1 MASLEPTLIYES
13 ASTLVRRARLDGTS
27 VIRKSL
33 KPQAATPT
41 AISRYYHEFAVN
53 QSLTSDYVCRAI
65 SFDERL
71 PEITLEDTGGIALK
85 NLLTNPHSQ
94 NRDPSELHWDDKL
107 WVASE
112 LCNAVQ
118 SIHDEGAIHR
128 DLNPANVIIN
138 TEQQTLKLIDFG
150 LATLADRDY
159 SEQESGQLTGT
170 LPYISPE
177 QTGRVNRL
185 VDYRTD
191 LYSLGCTLYEMFA
204 GEPPFGNNDPLE
216 LIHSHIART
225 PPKLHGLDL
234 DIPRWLSE
242 IVQKLLAKQPED
254 RYQTA
259 DAVRTD
265 IDLGAATLPGS
276 EDVVPFVLGRTD
288 SRGQLTLPRKV
299 YGREAEITKLNELYS
314 RASDGESLIV
324 QLIGPQGIGKQ
335 SLAKMF
341 ATQFRSQGGLTAN
354 INPAREN
361 SPRQEAKVQSA
372 PKGALEIARQFLR
385 QILSRDD
392 ASSNA
397 YLTRLRNLG
406 EETIDALR
414 AQVPELALVFQ
425 QPTSSNTQHSNSK
438 VLDNQLR
445 ANDNILQELLKSLS
459 PISLLVVVEQPQNWE
474 RAELR
479 ELVDDLMALNNVIVV
494 LSMESEVDLD
504 LDAYRLR
511 TTHMSLKPLARPAV
525 RLLLAEMFSHTEA
538 KVRELAQEIH
548 DKTEGYPSQII
559 SLLYELHAKR
569 AVFYDPQD
577 GGWSWQIETIRSHY
591 FTDNS
596 VERISALLH
605 RLPESTLSLLR
616 IAACLGSSFNAAA
629 LTQLSLTEH
638 AHEDVVAQELN
649 QALNLG
655 VVANRQSGFEEG
667 PLYRFAHN
675 DIRARIY
682 SDMSEGEKS
691 QLHKGIADHLMSRS
705 AAVSNPSNQTVR
717 LEGERLILMAE
728 HMNAATNPLEANTEQ
743 LSQASYHNLL
753 AAKELLRQ
761 QDYRNAFHMA
771 HTALR
776 LYLHGDLNSS
786 LLNQELTL
794 CAAEAAFLCPDFEQL
809 ERLLGETEPSNLT
822 LSEFG
827 IRMAFARNRLTDG
840 KTLAL
845 AALAEL
851 SELPKPSLLRAQ
863 QRTTP
868 IGESITTCTDAEFQQ
883 RARLCAFALPLAMQ
897 LGDRTLIKTAA
908 QITEQANTAGFCPE
922 ISYLLAVQATWE
934 QHIGNTDNAETLAN
948 SARAL
953 AGHWSNNQFSIRA
966 RATLYGLYDTW
977 ITPFDNSLSMLGDAL
992 RESIALRDYEFAGL
1006 SVNWFASNAILRGMD
1021 LTSLGRRLS
1030 LHVDQLSDYGNLSN
1044 VNVVRYLT
1052 NMIDSYTGSDRNS
1065 DDADA
1070 NVTASGNTASVESLH
1085 DNTPRLDNPADRL
1098 AIGTLYVHRVY
1109 FAVVFNDYHGA
1120 QDALNRAK
1128 EYAPSLIGSPL
1139 RIVLT
1144 FCDALVQLQI
1154 NSGQNSSGIRPENSA
1169 LSSLRKTVS
1178 NVVSHREPRK
1188 QLAQLRRWAKNTP
1201 FAKPK
1206 ATLIEAELLWHR
1218 GEHNEAIE
1226 YYERSAAQ
1234 AREQG
1239 LVNDEAIAYELV
1251 TRRCDAQGRRDFTKM
1266 FARSAY
1272 KAYTRWGAVAKIH
1285 QLEDEY
1291 RSLLRETRE
1300 GPSKLSLADLTD
1312 LTVRDFHSHAH
1323 TYHSQ
1328 EFNERLLDTT
1338 TVLRAAQALSGEI
1351 MLDQVLE
1358 KLLRLTLEHAGAQK
1372 AAMLLT
1378 TDGRLYLEAVAAVD
1392 GGETRRISPPIPME
1406 ASTEVP
1412 LSIIQFVSRTKQVLV
1427 LGDATQED
1435 VFTQD
1440 PYVVRGK
1447 PLSVLCLP
1455 ILHRGELTGVL
1466 YVEHRWLSN
1475 VFTDQRVEVLNLLSS
1490 QAAISI
1496 ENARLYGDLQGAR
1509 DDYRALYD
1517 SAIEGLFR
1525 ISGQGALI
1533 RANPTLA
1540 SLLGFD
1546 SVEDLTLEYRE
1557 LLDRVFLER
1566 EKAQE
1571 FLSKLDDNKRVTAF
1585 EAKALTRDGREF
1597 WMSIAARI
1605 TEDNEV
1611 GEYIDGSLIDIT
1623 ARIESEQ
1630 AEKQRQVAEAATQAK
1645 SEFLANM
1652 SHEIRTP
1659 MNAIIGFSELTL
1671 DTELDRQQREYISS
1685 IRRASESLLNI
1696 VNDVLDFSKIEAG
1709 KLDLESVPFELNATL
1724 DELERLFRTEFRKK
1738 NLELVINNQ
1747 TNAHPEFPENS
1758 VVLGDSLRLQQVL
1771 VNLVGNALKFTTE
1784 GQIAIDVEVAEAIAD
1799 GPGGVPQF
1807 MLRFA
1812 VTDTGIGIDAQQQA
1826 RLFESFEQAESST
1839 TRNYGGTGLGL
1850 SICRRLVDMM
1860 QGEINVSSRVGAG
1873 SRFEFTAMV
1882 GHAQRD
1888 IEIVHRRAKTRDR
1901 SSQLFNDQ
1909 RVLLAE
1915 DNPINQ
1921 QLALAFL
1928 QRAGAKV
1935 DIAETG
1941 RQAVARAVA
1950 NTYDVILM
1958 DIRMPE
1964 MDGLEATQALR
1975 EQGLTVP
1982 IIAVSADAV
1991 GERRNRALEAGC
2003 DGYVTKPIDFETLVS
2018 ECSEHMGLELD
2029 ADDAPR
2035 RRATDA
2041 QHSDED
2047 ETGLLARVPG
2057 IDVGLAI
2064 KNHNNN
2070 VKLMLKLM
2078 GDFGTYYGDAGPRIR
2093 AMLLDGEWDEAE
2105 RLAHNLRGVAGS
2117 FGAKDLQEAS
2127 KTLEL
2132 ALVRDEN
2139 SDELPGA
2146 PGGKMEPATSENL
2159 LGLAQSFEV
2168 ALSEVL
2174 EGAEA
2179 LASKEVRL
2187 REGDI
2192 PKF

>member
-1 MASLEPTLIYES
+1 MAQAEHTLIYES
-13 ASTLVRRARLDGTS
+13 ASTLVRRRTADASRDGINAISGPDST
-27 VIRKSL
+27 VISKSL
-33 KPQAATPT
+33 KPHAATPT
-41 AISRYYHEFAVN
+41 AISRYYHEFTVN
-53 QSLTSDYVCRAI
+53 QSLTSNYVCRAL

-71 PEITLEDTGGIALK
+71 PEITLEDTGGVALK
-85 NLLTNPHSQ
+85 LLIK
-94 NRDPSELHWDDKL
+94 RDDLDWEDKL
-107 WVASE
+107 HIATE
-112 LCNAVQ
+112 LCRAVQ
-118 SIHDEGAIHR
+118 SIHDEGAVHR
-128 DLNPANVIIN
+128 DLNPANVIVN
-138 TEQQTLKLIDFG
+138 LGTESLKLIDFG
-150 LATLADRDY
+150 LATLASREY
-159 SEQESGQLTGT
+159 SEVEAGQLTGT

-185 VDYRTD
+185 IDYRTD
-191 LYSLGCTLYEMFA
+191 LYSLGATLYELFA
-204 GEPPFGNNDPLE
+204 GAPPFVNTDPLE

-225 PPKLHGLDL
+225 PARLSSLKEDL
-234 DIPRWLSE
+234 PRWLSD

-259 DAVRTD
+259 EAARAD
-265 IDLGAATLPGS
+265 IELGAATVSQAPGD
-276 EDVVPFVLGRTD
+276 DVVPFVLGRTD
-288 SRGQLTLPRKV
+288 SKGQLTLPRKV
-299 YGREAEITKLNELYS
+299 YGREQEIAKLEELS
-314 RASDGESLIV
+314 VRAGEGESLIV
-324 QLIGPQGIGKQ
+324 KLIGAQGIGKQ
-335 SLAKMF
+335 SLTKMF
-341 ATQFRSQGGLTAN
+341 AAQFRQNGGLSATLDASRDN
-354 INPAREN
+354 EG
-361 SPRQEAKVQSA
+361 RQEGQ
-372 PKGALEIARQFLR
+372 PKGALDIARQLLR
-385 QILSRDD
+385 QVLSRDD
-392 ASSNA
+392 ESSNA

-406 EETIDALR
+406 ENAVEALR
-414 AQVPELALVFQ
+414 NQIPELAMVFQ
-425 QPTSSNTQHSNSK
+425 QPMHQNAEPADQ
-438 VLDNQLR
+438 VLQS
-445 ANDNILQELLKSLS
+445 LLKSLS
-459 PISLLVVVEQPQNWE
+459 PISLLIVLEQPQRWD
-474 RAELR
+474 RSDLR
-479 ELVDDLMALNNVIVV
+479 ELIDDLMSLNNVIII
-494 LSMESEVDLD
+494 LSMESAADLD
-504 LDAYRLR
+504 IDAYRLR
-511 TTHMSLKPLARPAV
+511 TTHIELAPLGRPAV

-548 DKTEGYPSQII
+548 DKTEGYPSQVI

-569 AVFYDPQD
+569 AVFYDPLD
-577 GGWSWQIETIRSHY
+577 GGWSWQIDAIRSHY

-596 VERISALLH
+596 VERISNLLS
-605 RLPESTLSLLR
+605 RMPERTLELLR
-616 IAACLGSSFNAAA
+616 IAACLGNNFNAAA
-629 LTQLSLTEH
+629 LSQLSLTEH
-638 AHEDVVAQELN
+638 SDEADVAKELN
-649 QALNLG
+649 YALNLG
-655 VVANRQSGFEEG
+655 VVANKQASFDDG
-667 PLYRFAHN
+667 PLYRFAHT

-682 SDMSEGEKS
+682 ADMGDAEKS
-691 QLHKGIADHLMSRS
+691 RLHRGIADHLMSRS
-705 AAVSNPSNQTVR
+705 AAISNPSNQTVR

-728 HMNAATNPLEANTEQ
+728 HMNAATNPLVADAEALNQ
-743 LSQASYHNLL
+743 VAYHNLL

-761 QDYRNAFHMA
+761 QDYRAAFNMA

-776 LYLHGDLNSS
+776 LYLRGDLEAS

-794 CAAEAAFLCPDFEQL
+794 CAAEAAFLCPDFDQL
-809 ERLLGETEPSNLT
+809 ERLLAESVSSNLT
-822 LSEFG
+822 LDEFG
-827 IRMAFARNRLTDG
+827 IRMDYARNRLSEGQEQALSSIRQLSALPAASRFAPTVQP
-840 KTLAL
+840 LAHDQTIK
-845 AALAEL
+845 
-851 SELPKPSLLRAQ
+851 S
-863 QRTTP
+863 
-868 IGESITTCTDAEFQQ
+868 CTDAEFQQ
-883 RARLCAFALPLAMQ
+883 RARLCAYALPLALQ
-897 LGDRTLIKTAA
+897 LGDDTLIKLAA
-908 QITEQANTAGFCPE
+908 RINEQAANSAGYCPE

-934 QHIGNTDNAETLAN
+934 HHKGHHEKAEVLAN
-948 SARAL
+948 SAREL
-953 AGHWSNNQFSIRA
+953 ASHWSNNQFSIRA
-966 RATLYGLYDTW
+966 RATLYGLYDGW
-977 ITPFDNSLSMLGDAL
+977 VAPFDTSLSMLGDAV

-1006 SVNWFASNAILRGMD
+1006 AVNWFASNAVLRGMD

-1044 VNVVRYLT
+1044 VNVVRYISG
-1052 NMIDSYTGSDRNS
+1052 MIDSYVGLERGSTEVTTTGNIEPIP
-1065 DDADA
+1065 
-1070 NVTASGNTASVESLH
+1070 ESL
-1085 DNTPRLDNPADRL
+1085 PRLDNPMDRL

-1120 QDALNRAK
+1120 QDAVERAQ
-1128 EYAPSLIGSPL
+1128 EYMTSLIGSPL
-1139 RIVLT
+1139 HITLT
-1144 FCDALVQLQI
+1144 FCEALIAFQI
-1154 NSGQNSSGIRPENSA
+1154 GSR
-1169 LSSLRKTVS
+1169 RKTKRDNFRLHKLVPAL
-1178 NVVSHREPRK
+1178 RAGQKEPRK
-1188 QLAQLRRWAKNTP
+1188 QLATLKSWAKNTP
-1201 FAKPK
+1201 FAVPK
-1206 ATLIEAELLWHR
+1206 TTLVEAELLWHR
-1218 GEHNEAIE
+1218 GEHNEALE
-1226 YYERSAAQ
+1226 YYERSASQ
-1234 AREQG
+1234 ARDLG
-1239 LVNDEAIAYELV
+1239 LVNDEAIAYELA
-1251 TRRCDAQGRRDFTKM
+1251 TRRCDERGRRDFTKL
-1266 FARSAY
+1266 FARSAHQ
-1272 KAYTRWGAVAKIH
+1272 AYTRWGAVAKIDA
-1285 QLEDEY
+1285 LEEEY
-1291 RSLLRETRE
+1291 RSLLREMGE
-1300 GPSKLSLADLTD
+1300 GHSKLSLADLAD
-1312 LTVRDFHSHAH
+1312 LTVRDFQSHSH
-1323 TYHSQ
+1323 TYHSH

-1378 TDGRLYLEAVAAVD
+1378 TDNRLYLEAVAAVD
-1392 GGETRRISPPIPME
+1392 GGETRRINPPIPME

-1475 VFTDQRVEVLNLLSS
+1475 VFTEQRVEVLNLLSS

-1525 ISGQGALI
+1525 ISGQGTLI

-1540 SLLGFD
+1540 ELLGFD
-1546 SVEDLTLEYRE
+1546 SVDGLLLEYRE

-1571 FLSKLDDNKRVTAF
+1571 FLSKLDENSQVTAF

-1605 TEDNEV
+1605 TDDKDD
-1611 GEYIDGSLIDIT
+1611 GEFIDGSIIDIT

-1630 AEKQRQVAEAATQAK
+1630 AEKQRQIAEAATQAK

-1671 DTELDRQQREYISS
+1671 DTELDRAQREYISS

-1709 KLDLESVPFELNATL
+1709 KLDLESVPFELDSML
-1724 DELERLFRTEFRKK
+1724 EELERLFRTEFRKK
-1738 NLELVINNQ
+1738 NIQLVILNK
-1747 TNAHPEFPENS
+1747 ADRHPDFPENS

-1784 GQIAIDVEVAEAIAD
+1784 GQIAVEVEVD
-1799 GPGGVPQF
+1799 RTFVLSTGEPQIV
-1807 MLRFA
+1807 LCFA
-1812 VTDTGIGIDAQQQA
+1812 VTDTGIGIDEDQQS

-1850 SICRRLVDMM
+1850 TICRRLVDMM
-1860 QGEINVSSRVGAG
+1860 KGEITVSSTVGEG
-1873 SRFEFTAMV
+1873 SRFEFTAQV
-1882 GHAQRD
+1882 GYAKGE
-1888 IEIVHRRAKTRDR
+1888 IEVVQRRAMTRDR
-1901 SSQLFNDQ
+1901 SSQLFQDK

-1928 QRAGAKV
+1928 QRAGASV
-1935 DIAETG
+1935 EIAETG

-1964 MDGLEATQALR
+1964 MDGLEATAELR
-1975 EQGLTVP
+1975 KQGLLVP
-1982 IIAVSADAV
+1982 IIAVSADAI
-1991 GERRNRALEAGC
+1991 GERRSRALEAGC
-2003 DGYVTKPIDFETLVS
+2003 NGYVTKPIDFDTLVS
-2018 ECSEHMGLELD
+2018 ECSEHMGLTLETEES
-2029 ADDAPR
+2029 PR
-2035 RRATDA
+2035 RRATDTA
-2041 QHSDED
+2041 QDQDENVA
-2047 ETGLLARVPG
+2047 LLKRVPG

-2064 KNHNNN
+2064 KNHNDN

-2078 GDFGTYYGDAGPRIR
+2078 GDFGTYYGDAGPKIR
-2093 AMLLDGEWDEAE
+2093 TFLLNGEWEEAE

-2117 FGAKDLQEAS
+2117 FGATDLQEAA
-2127 KTLEL
+2127 KVLEL
-2132 ALVRDEN
+2132 ALVREDG

-2146 PGGKMEPATSENL
+2146 PGGKMEEETSKNL

-2168 ALSEVL
+2168 ALNEVL

-2187 REGDI
+2187 REGDA
-2192 PKF
+2192 

>member
-1 MASLEPTLIYES
+1 MASFEPNLVYES
-13 ASTLVRRARLDGTS
+13 ASTLVRRAQHEGAS

-33 KPQAATPT
+33 KSQAATPT

-53 QSLTSDYVCRAI
+53 QSLTSEYICRAI

-71 PEITLEDTGGIALK
+71 PEITLEDTNGVALK
-85 NLLTNPHSQ
+85 SLLRAAGEDSH
-94 NRDPSELHWDDKL
+94 LHWDDKL
-107 WVASE
+107 WIAGE
-112 LCNAVQ
+112 LCKAVQ

-128 DLNPANVIIN
+128 DLNPANVIVN
-138 TEQQTLKLIDFG
+138 LEEQTLKLIDFG
-150 LATLADRDY
+150 LATLATHDY
-159 SEQESGQLTGT
+159 SDNESGQLIGT

-191 LYSLGCTLYEMFA
+191 LYSLGCTLYELFS
-204 GEPPFGNNDPLE
+204 EHTPFGNSDPLE

-225 PPKLHGLDL
+225 PPKLYGLNL
-234 DIPRWLSE
+234 EIPRWLSE

-265 IDLGAATLPGS
+265 IELGATTTPGS
-276 EDVVPFVLGRTD
+276 EDVIPFELGRTD
-288 SRGQLTLPRKV
+288 SLGQLTLPSKV
-299 YGREAEITKLNELYS
+299 YGREAEITRLRELS
-314 RASDGESLIV
+314 TRAGDGESLIV
-324 QLIGPQGIGKQ
+324 QLIGSQGIGKQ

-341 ATQFRSQGGLTAN
+341 ASQFRAEGGLTAN
-354 INPAREN
+354 VNIAREN
-361 SPRQEAKVQSA
+361 SPRQEIKPQSA
-372 PKGALEIARQFLR
+372 PKGALDIARQFLR
-385 QILSRDD
+385 QVLSRDD
-392 ASSNA
+392 DSSNA

-406 EETIDALR
+406 DDTIDALR
-414 AQVPELALVFQ
+414 NRIPELALVFQ
-425 QPTSSNTQHSNSK
+425 QPSSTQAADNSALDWDHQRLHSEH
-438 VLDNQLR
+438 
-445 ANDNILQELLKSLS
+445 ILQELLKSLA
-459 PISLLVVVEQPQNWE
+459 PISLLVIVDQPQHWE
-474 RAELR
+474 RTELR
-479 ELVDDLMALNNVIVV
+479 ELIDDLMGLSNVIVL

-511 TTHMSLKPLARPAV
+511 TTQLSLAPLARPAV

-559 SLLYELHAKR
+559 SLLYELHAKQ
-569 AVFYDPQD
+569 AVFYDPQA
-577 GGWSWQIETIRSHY
+577 GGWSWQIDDIRSHY

-596 VERISALLH
+596 AERITALLH
-605 RLPESTLSLLR
+605 RLPESTLELLR
-616 IAACLGSSFNAAA
+616 IAACLGSNFNAAA
-629 LTQLSLTEH
+629 LAQLSLTEH
-638 AHEDVVAQELN
+638 ADESVVATELN
-649 QALNLG
+649 QALNMG
-655 VVANRQSGFEEG
+655 VIANKQTGFEEG

-682 SDMSEGEKS
+682 ADMSDEKKS
-691 QLHKGIADHLMSRS
+691 QLHRGIADHLMSRS

-728 HMNAATNPLEANTEQ
+728 HMNAATNPLAADREE
-743 LSQASYHNLL
+743 LSQVAYHNLL
-753 AAKELLRQ
+753 ASKELLRQ
-761 QDYRNAFHMA
+761 QDYRSAFHMA

-776 LYLHGDLNSS
+776 LYLNSDLSSS

-794 CAAEAAFLCPDFEQL
+794 CAAEAAFLCPDFDQL
-809 ERLLGETEPSNLT
+809 ERLLAEADTSNPT

-827 IRMAFARNRLTDG
+827 IRMAYARNRLADG
-840 KTLAL
+840 KVLAQT
-845 AALAEL
+845 AL
-851 SELPKPSLLRAQ
+851 SELSTQTKPAKFRISQ
-863 QRTTP
+863 KMEP
-868 IGESITTCTDAEFQQ
+868 IDETITTSTDAEFQQ
-883 RARLCAFALPLAMQ
+883 RARLCAFALPIAMQ
-897 LGDRTLIKTAA
+897 LGDESLITIAA
-908 QITEQANTAGFCPE
+908 QITQEAGTAGYCPE
-922 ISYLLAVQATWE
+922 ISFLLAVQATHE
-934 QHIGNTDNAETLAN
+934 HHIGRIENAEVLAN
-948 SARAL
+948 SARVL
-953 AGHWSNNQFSIRA
+953 ASHWANNPFSIRA

-977 ITPFDNSLSMLGDAL
+977 VAPFDSSLSMLGDSL

-1006 SVNWFASNAILRGMD
+1006 NVNWFASNAVLRGMD
-1021 LTSLGRRLS
+1021 LTSLGRRLA
-1030 LHVDQLSDYGNLSN
+1030 LHVEQLSDYGHLTN
-1044 VNVVRYLT
+1044 VNVVRYLAG
-1052 NMIDSYTGSDRNS
+1052 MIDSYTESDRAGE
-1065 DDADA
+1065 DTKIEALY
-1070 NVTASGNTASVESLH
+1070 E
-1085 DNTPRLDNPADRL
+1085 NTPRLDNPADRL

-1120 QDALNRAK
+1120 SDALQRAH

-1139 RIVLT
+1139 RILLT
-1144 FCDALVQLQI
+1144 FCEALISLQTGKAASRP
-1154 NSGQNSSGIRPENSA
+1154 NTRLTSLNRTLSGMKSGLRRAIGSTSSAG
-1169 LSSLRKTVS
+1169 
-1178 NVVSHREPRK
+1178 EPHK
-1188 QLAQLRRWAKNTP
+1188 QLAALQRWAERTP
-1201 FAKPK
+1201 FAQPK
-1206 ATLIEAELLWHR
+1206 ATLIEAELLWYR
-1218 GEHNEAIE
+1218 GEHNEALE
-1226 YYERSAAQ
+1226 FYERSAAE

-1239 LVNDEAIAYELV
+1239 LVNDEAIAYELA
-1251 TRRCDAQGRRDFTKM
+1251 TRRCDTRGRRDFTKM

-1272 KAYTRWGAVAKIH
+1272 QAYTRWGAVAKIK

-1291 RSLLRETRE
+1291 RGLLSETRE
-1300 GPSKLSLADLTD
+1300 GPGKLSLSNLTD
-1312 LTVRDFHSHAH
+1312 LTVRDFQSHSH
-1323 TYHSQ
+1323 TYHSH

-1372 AAMLLT
+1372 AAMLLA

-1392 GGETRRISPPIPME
+1392 GGETRRINPPIPME

-1447 PLSVLCLP
+1447 PLSVLSLP

-1475 VFTDQRVEVLNLLSS
+1475 VFTEQRVEVLNLLSS

-1525 ISGQGALI
+1525 ISGQGTLI

-1546 SVEDLTLEYRE
+1546 TVEDLLLDYRE
-1557 LLDRVFLER
+1557 LLDKVFLER
-1566 EKAQE
+1566 DKAQE
-1571 FLSKLDDNKRVTAF
+1571 FLSGLDENKRVSAF

-1605 TEDNEV
+1605 TDDNEV
-1611 GEYIDGSLIDIT
+1611 GEYIDGSIIDIT

-1630 AEKQRQVAEAATQAK
+1630 AEKQRQIAEAATQAK

-1671 DTELDRQQREYISS
+1671 DTQLDRQQREYISS
-1685 IRRASESLLNI
+1685 IRRASESLLSI

-1709 KLDLESVPFELNATL
+1709 KLDLESAPFELDGTL

-1738 NLELVINNQ
+1738 NLELIINNH
-1747 TNAHPEFPENS
+1747 TEEHPDFPENS

-1784 GQIAIDVEVAEAIAD
+1784 GQIAVEVEVERAIEATSASTR
-1799 GPGGVPQF
+1799 QF
-1807 MLRFA
+1807 LLRFA
-1812 VTDTGIGIDAQQQA
+1812 VTDTGIGIDAEQQA

-1850 SICRRLVDMM
+1850 TICRRLVDMM
-1860 QGEINVSSRVGAG
+1860 QGEISVSSRVGAG
-1873 SRFEFTAMV
+1873 SRFEFTAVV
-1882 GHAQRD
+1882 GHALR
-1888 IEIVHRRAKTRDR
+1888 ETEVVHRRAKTRDR
-1901 SSQLFNDQ
+1901 SSQLFYDR

-1950 NTYDVILM
+1950 NEYDVILM

-1964 MDGLEATQALR
+1964 MDGLEATRELR
-1975 EQGLTVP
+1975 QQGLSVP
-1982 IIAVSADAV
+1982 IIAVSADAI
-1991 GERRNRALEAGC
+1991 GERRTGALDAGC
-2003 DGYVTKPIDFETLVS
+2003 NGYVTKPIDFETLVS
-2018 ECSEHMGLELD
+2018 ECSEHMGLVLE

-2041 QHSDED
+2041 RASDEED
-2047 ETGLLARVPG
+2047 AELLKRVPG

-2064 KNHNNN
+2064 KNHNDN

-2078 GDFGTYYGDAGPRIR
+2078 GDFGTYYGDAGSRIR
-2093 AMLLDGEWDEAE
+2093 SMLLKGQWDEAE

-2132 ALVRDEN
+2132 ALVRDDN

-2146 PGGKMEPATSENL
+2146 PGGKMEPETSENL
-2159 LGLAQSFEV
+2159 LGLAQSFEI

-2192 PKF
+2192 PQA